1 MRTTHRQKD
10 MIETLIARLVRLQR
24 VRETRLLS
32 NSSKQRLT
40 ACPAP
45 ACEALMTTKPSER
58 IVVFVTPAQKLAI
71 TNTAECL
78 GISVSE
84 LMRRAVMSFNATSEQ
99 VKVAGLVD
107 RLAEP
112 KTPDLLNVALRQVA
126 ERAAAREAH
135 DAALAAKQAAR
146 RSLAAEPPVGASQE
160 SVSKEISSGDDFDAS
175 DEDASFSG
183 RP

>member
-1 MRTTHRQKD
+1 
-10 MIETLIARLVRLQR
+10 
-24 VRETRLLS
+24 
-32 NSSKQRLT
+32 
-40 ACPAP
+40 
-45 ACEALMTTKPSER
+45 MTTKPSER

-71 TNTAECL
+71 SNTADTL

-84 LMRRAVMSFNATSEQ
+84 LMRRAVTNFNATSEQ

-107 RLAEP
+107 RLRAP
-112 KTPDLLNVALRQVA
+112 KTPDPLNVALRQVA

-135 DAALAAKQAAR
+135 DAALAAKQAAKR
-146 RSLAAEPPVGASQE
+146 TLAAEPSVAAPQE
-160 SVSKEISSGDDFDAS
+160 SVSKEISSGDDFDSPNAS